1 MKKQN
6 RTLLF
11 GLTTS
16 LAAGMTGCVSTP
28 QSKHLVSTEYQSNIP
43 SISLTE
49 AQARWDGQ
57 GLAVSG
63 MLRKLN
69 LHAHYV
75 TQAHLH
81 ASLVDADGKVV
92 WQAAENLSGS
102 LPIPHERLSSVEA
115 SHFSLHL
122 AGQPVQT
129 GKMQLQLHEHSARQC
144 MAAAR

>member
-6 RTLLF
+6 QTLLF
-11 GLTTS
+11 GLTAS
-16 LAAGMTGCVSTP
+16 LAASMTGCVSTSQP
-28 QSKHLVSTEYQSNIP
+28 KHPLSTEYQSTIP
-43 SISLTE
+43 SIILTE
-49 AQARWDGQ
+49 AHTRWDSQ
-57 GLAVSG
+57 GLEVSG
-63 MLRKLN
+63 MLRKRN
-69 LHAHYV
+69 MHAHYV

-92 WQAAENLSGS
+92 WQTLENLSGS
-102 LPIPHERLSSVEA
+102 LPISHERLSSVEA

-144 MAAAR
+144 MASAR

>member
-16 LAAGMTGCVSTP
+16 LAIGMTGCVSTP
-28 QSKHLVSTEYQSNIP
+28 HSKHHASTECQSTIP

-49 AQARWDGQ
+49 AQARWDDQ
-57 GLAVSG
+57 GLEVSG

-81 ASLVDADGKVV
+81 ASLVDMDGQVV
-92 WQAAENLSGS
+92 WEKVQNLSGA
-102 LPIPHERLSSVEA
+102 LPVSHERLSPVEA
-115 SHFSLHL
+115 AHFSLHL
-122 AGQPVQT
+122 ASQPVQP
-129 GKMQLQLHEHSARQC
+129 GKVHLQLHEHSARQC
-144 MAAAR
+144 LASAH